1 MNCYDY
7 SISPCFSVS
16 GIQRQK
22 ATSGC
27 QKLFALFDDEPVQQQ
42 TTKKKKRKK
51 SFISQACF
59 SDPHLQPQ
67 LWGLDLSWSDVGEG
81 GGEEDSADH
90 PDERG
95 GQTKH
100 PVHGRPIL
108 EIEIELILKL
118 T

>member
-1 MNCYDY
+1 MTIRLVRVFLSQEFKGRKPLLVAKNYLHC
-7 SISPCFSVS
+7 ST
-16 GIQRQK
+16 
-22 ATSGC
+22 TS
-27 QKLFALFDDEPVQQQ
+27 LLQQQ
-42 TTKKKKRKK
+42 TTKKKSKQ
-51 SFISQACF
+51 SLISQACL

-67 LWGLDLSWSDVGEG
+67 IWGLDLSWSDVGEG

-108 EIEIELILKL
+108 KIEIELILNWSEID
-118 T
+118 

>member
-1 MNCYDY
+1 MPK
-7 SISPCFSVS
+7 IFRLT
-16 GIQRQK
+16 G
-22 ATSGC
+22 
-27 QKLFALFDDEPVQQQ
+27 L
-42 TTKKKKRKK
+42 
-51 SFISQACF
+51 SFN
-59 SDPHLQPQ
+59 PYLQPQ

-108 EIEIELILKL
+108 EIEIEFILNWIEID
-118 T
+118 